1 MLDDIARAAH
11 SAAERSALEW
21 PGGILTYRDLETA
34 VRRACGSLSDA
45 GVGAGD
51 RVGLWAAPG
60 PDMVAALWAVPR
72 LGASMVPLNTRWTP
86 GQAVQAASDAD
97 CRFVIVD
104 ESAPEL
110 DADLLS
116 LEALSQGDEAS
127 IEGAHPVQPWY
138 VVFTSGSAGSARGVS
153 LTGTNIVAAVEASER
168 RLGNGRDDRW
178 LAVLPLFHVGGL
190 SILWRSARAAGTVVL
205 DAFDRVGTASR
216 FHGDVTF
223 ASLVPTMLRRL
234 IDTGQRFNGLRA
246 VLVGGGPLDPG
257 LAAEASAAGLPVVA
271 TYGMTEMASQVATQ
285 RPGDGDAGGPLPPLE
300 GVEVRVVGDDGSPLP
315 AGEPGM
321 IEVRGPMLSPGYVDG
336 AVIEGWL
343 RTSDQG
349 RLDEAGNVAVEGRAD
364 WVINSGGEKI
374 SPEPIEAMLE
384 AHPAVAAVAVYGE
397 PHSERGE
404 TVAAAVVATS
414 GPMPSEEELVAYL
427 AERLASLEIPRSWR
441 FVDELPRTALGK
453 LDRGALVGE

>member
-1 MLDDIARAAH
+1 MPDDIARAAR
-11 SAAERSALEW
+11 SAPERSALEW
-21 PGGILTYRDLETA
+21 PGGILTYRELESA
-34 VRRACGSLSDA
+34 VRRACGGLSDA

-51 RVGLWAAPG
+51 RIGLWAAPG
-60 PDMVAALWAVPR
+60 PDMVAALWAVAR

-86 GQAVQAASDAD
+86 RQAAQAAAD
-97 CRFVIVD
+97 VNCRFVISD
-104 ESAPEL
+104 DTALEM

-116 LEALSQGDEAS
+116 LDALVEGDEAP
-127 IEGAHPVQPWY
+127 IDDAHPDQPWY
-138 VVFTSGSAGSARGVS
+138 VVFTSGSAGSARAVVF
-153 LTGTNIVAAVEASER
+153 TGTNIAAAVKASER
-168 RLGNGRDDRW
+168 RLGNGRYDRW
-178 LAVLPLFHVGGL
+178 LAVLPMFHVGGL

-205 DAFDRVGTASR
+205 DSFDPVGTASR
-216 FHGDVTF
+216 LQGDVTF
-223 ASLVPTMLRRL
+223 ASLVPTLLRRL

-271 TYGMTEMASQVATQ
+271 SYGMTEMASQVATQ
-285 RPGDGDAGGPLPPLE
+285 RPDDGDVGGPLPPLE
-300 GVEVRVVGDDGSPLP
+300 GVEVRVVSDDGSTLP

-349 RLDEAGNVAVEGRAD
+349 RLDEAGNVVVEGRAD

-374 SPEPIEAMLE
+374 RPEPIEAMLE

-397 PHSERGE
+397 PHPEWGE
-404 TVAAAVVATS
+404 TVTAAVVATS
-414 GPMPSEEELVAYL
+414 DPMPSEEELVAYL
-427 AERLASLEIPRSWR
+427 AERLASFEIPRSWR

-453 LDRGALVGE
+453 LDRGALAGE